1 MNLKSAIM
9 LRVTWQVARASLR
22 IAAVQQQAPIAQKL
36 RPLISPPRM
45 SICNGNLMSR
55 GIATGM
61 TAEAPKIKEE
71 PVTASMSTAKAQR
84 STKTT
89 TTRTTAAQKEKAAIA
104 KKLKK
109 ARAAQRATEAR
120 AKAKAKTEAKHERLI
135 TRRKAAAEKKKEA
148 REKAKDKAKAR
159 LLKERERKKAEKER
173 ASARAERQR
182 LAALRRPLVKRPK
195 STWQIFL
202 QEFMAKRKVEH
213 GPTSL
218 PESARLAKAEFV
230 ALPQSE
236 LDRLQRLRDAD
247 KARYGQDVEKLLET
261 RGVEGIMEE
270 NKRVRSLKK
279 VRGSGRSFYVRLP
292 GLPKRPGNAYGF
304 FLKDASTL
312 FPEAKSMPIT
322 ERARFLGQRFRA
334 LSVDDRRK
342 YDDSA
347 RRALDQYADDKKKY
361 FAEVKEK
368 HRSDGTPSP

>member
-1 MNLKSAIM
+1 MM

-36 RPLISPPRM
+36 RPLISPSRM
-45 SICNGNLMSR
+45 SIYNGNLMSR

-61 TAEAPKIKEE
+61 AAEAPKIKEE
-71 PVTASMSTAKAQR
+71 PVTASKSTAKAQR

-89 TTRTTAAQKEKAAIA
+89 KKSTRMTAAQKEKAAIA
-104 KKLKK
+104 KEQKK
-109 ARAAQRATEAR
+109 TRAAQRAAE
-120 AKAKAKTEAKHERLI
+120 AKAKAKAKAQAKHERLI
-135 TRRKAAAEKKKEA
+135 ARKKAAAEKKKEA
-148 REKAKDKAKAR
+148 REKAKDKAKVR
-159 LLKERERKKAEKER
+159 LLKERERKKVEKER
-173 ASARAERQR
+173 AGARAEKQR

-202 QEFMAKRKVEH
+202 QEFMSKRKVEH

-236 LDRLQRLRDAD
+236 LDRLQGLRDAD
-247 KARYGQDVEKLLET
+247 KARYEQDVEKLLET

-334 LSVDDRRK
+334 LSVDDRRVRSLS
-342 YDDSA
+342 SA
-347 RRALDQYADDKKKY
+347 
-361 FAEVKEK
+361 FC
-368 HRSDGTPSP
+368 PM